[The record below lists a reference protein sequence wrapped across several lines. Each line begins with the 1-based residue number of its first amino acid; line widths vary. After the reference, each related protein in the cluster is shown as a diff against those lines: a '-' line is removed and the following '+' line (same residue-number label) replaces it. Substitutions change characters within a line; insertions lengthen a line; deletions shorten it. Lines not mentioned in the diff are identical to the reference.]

1 MNRTTAIRHIAERL
15 ELADDEKFD
24 RANVNA
30 SAGVEIKRV
39 ERDYL
44 VLAEEMYDET
54 LAQMVRDTACAHVD
68 RVIRGLSAMTP
79 SAAPAPWPPQPMPRS

>member
-15 ELADDEKFD
+15 ELADGEKYQ
-24 RANVNA
+24 RAQENA
-30 SAGVEIKRV
+30 SPGVEIKRV
-39 ERDYL
+39 DRDYL

-79 SAAPAPWPPQPMPRS
+79 SAAPASWPQ